1 MFYRTVKAG
10 QFENHAQQTNARC
23 FQSAEQYFVVW
34 KAVQFL
40 FSDNDT
46 SSSIMLAA
54 VLVCVILEI
63 VILVTMKYYPFE
75 A

>member
-1 MFYRTVKAG
+1 
-10 QFENHAQQTNARC
+10 
-23 FQSAEQYFVVW
+23 VW

-46 SSSIMLAA
+46 SSSIMLAITVIAA

-63 VILVTMKYYPFE
+63 VILVTMKYFPFE